1 MKELKMHD
9 IYDEGKIRFVGLV
22 PGLSEPVTNIFYL
35 LLILCAGYV
44 LLKHGL
50 PIIKSVTGTIISAVS
65 AAVALLFL
73 LLFAHNLGLV
83 NATPVFDWLS
93 TVFPVIARK
102 Q

>member
-1 MKELKMHD
+1 MHD
-9 IYDEGKIRFVGLV
+9 IYNEGKTEFVGLI
-22 PGLSEPVTNIFYL
+22 PGAPEAVTNILYL
-35 LLILCAGYV
+35 VLVLCAGYV

-65 AAVALLFL
+65 IAVTLLFL

-83 NATPVFDWLS
+83 NATPVFDWLG
-93 TVFPVIARK
+93 TGFPIIARK

>member
-1 MKELKMHD
+1 MHD
-9 IYDEGKIRFVGLV
+9 IYNEGKTEFVGLISGA
-22 PGLSEPVTNIFYL
+22 PEAVTNILYL
-35 LLILCAGYV
+35 VLVLCAGYV

-65 AAVALLFL
+65 IAVTLLFL

-83 NATPVFDWLS
+83 NATPVFDWLG
-93 TVFPVIARK
+93 TVFPIIARK

>member
-1 MKELKMHD
+1 MHD
-9 IYDEGKIRFVGLV
+9 IYNEGKIGFVGLV
-22 PGLSEPVTNIFYL
+22 PGLPEPVTNILYL

-50 PIIKSVTGTIISAVS
+50 PIVKSVTGAIISAVS
-65 AAVALLFL
+65 IAVTLLFL

-83 NATPVFDWLS
+83 NATPVFDWLG
-93 TVFPVIARK
+93 TVFPIIARK